1 MSGDNFLNDP
11 FMEPGVSEAC
21 DNYELNK
28 KNRKST
34 ESNSPNSSMKYADS
48 LPFSDDITNHG
59 VNAFYDIPSNTNMFR
74 PINRSIL
81 NKEILPPINTAQR
94 YYNYFNDPWYILC
107 NYVLKPYQLQK
118 KDPQGTDCR
127 FRRAFV
133 KSLLGIRNEKMINF
147 LMMDDKYLKLIDKIA
162 KKISPYNQALSVIL
176 SIYSIYDLVQQ
187 KHKNG
192 EKITSKDLFENDT
205 LRQSS
210 IKCFAACMG
219 LLNKIISTMANNDS
233 LRMLKPNKKVC
244 GLVEM
249 ASLIFITSKILES
262 RFLEPYIQHYYQN
275 MASSSRR
282 PTQATERLLTEMSTP
297 QDRVSSLYQPV
308 QQAIEIL
315 PIEMPTPQD
324 RVSLLYQPTQQATER
339 ILTEML
345 TPQDRVLSLHQATQ
359 QAAERL
365 SIEMPM
371 SQDKMLSLR
380 QSIQQATE
388 RLLTEMSTPQDR
400 VSLLYQPVQQAIEI
414 LPIEMPT
421 PQDRVLPT
429 LPAIQQVTERL
440 LTLRPCSTSNHT
452 SSTSSSEQS
461 STMEDVST
469 DTSSAFFPKELQ
481 KQKTGGK
488 SQGIGG

>member
-1 MSGDNFLNDP
+1 MIFNTAYRLARSVHRLYMSEKPKLFST
-11 FMEPGVSEAC
+11 E
-21 DNYELNK
+21 ELHDKGSSSGSVVHK
-28 KNRKST
+28 KIKKST

-249 ASLIFITSKILES
+249 ASLIFTTSKILES
-262 RFLEPYIQHYYQN
+262 RFLEPHIQHYYQN

-282 PTQATERLLTEMSTP
+282 PTQA
-297 QDRVSSLYQPV
+297 
-308 QQAIEIL
+308 IEIL
-315 PIEMPTPQD
+315 PIEMPMPQD
-324 RVSLLYQPTQQATER
+324 RVS
-339 ILTEML
+339 
-345 TPQDRVLSLHQATQ
+345 SLH
-359 QAAERL
+359 
-365 SIEMPM
+365 
-371 SQDKMLSLR
+371 
-380 QSIQQATE
+380 
-388 RLLTEMSTPQDR
+388 
-400 VSLLYQPVQQAIEI
+400 QPVQQVIEI

-421 PQDRVLPT
+421 PQDRVLSLRQET
-429 LPAIQQVTERL
+429 QQITERL
-440 LTLRPCSTSNHT
+440 LTLSSCSTSNQT
-452 SSTSSSEQS
+452 PSTSSSEQS
-461 STMEDVST
+461 STIGDVSI
-469 DTSSAFFPKELQ
+469 DTSSLSSPQKQFPD
-481 KQKTGGK
+481 QKTGGK
-488 SQGIGG
+488 SQVI

>member
-1 MSGDNFLNDP
+1 MIFTTAYRLAHSVRRLY
-11 FMEPGVSEAC
+11 VSEKPKP
-21 DNYELNK
+21 L
-28 KNRKST
+28 ST
-34 ESNSPNSSMKYADS
+34 EELHDKGLSSGSVVYKNTLKKM
-48 LPFSDDITNHG
+48 
-59 VNAFYDIPSNTNMFR
+59 IPY
-74 PINRSIL
+74 
-81 NKEILPPINTAQR
+81 INTAQR
-94 YYNYFNDPWYILC
+94 YYNYYFNDLWYILY
-107 NYVLKPYQLQK
+107 NYMFKPYQLLK
-118 KDPQGTDCR
+118 LDPQGTDCR
-127 FRRAFV
+127 VRRFFATP
-133 KSLLGIRNEKMINF
+133 LLRIQNKKITDF
-147 LMMDDKYLKLIDKIA
+147 FMMDTPVSSFCDRTA
-162 KKISPYNQALSVIL
+162 KKISPCNQAWSVML

-262 RFLEPYIQHYYQN
+262 RFLEPHIQHYYQN

-282 PTQATERLLTEMSTP
+282 PTQA
-297 QDRVSSLYQPV
+297 
-308 QQAIEIL
+308 IEIL

-324 RVSLLYQPTQQATER
+324 RVSSLYQPTQQATER
-339 ILTEML
+339 LLTEML

-380 QSIQQATE
+380 QSIQQAAE
-388 RLLTEMSTPQDR
+388 RLST
-400 VSLLYQPVQQAIEI
+400 
-414 LPIEMPT
+414 EMPT
-421 PQDRVLPT
+421 PQDRVLS
-429 LPAIQQVTERL
+429 LHPATQQATERL
-440 LTLRPCSTSNHT
+440 LILSSCSTSKQT
-452 SSTSSSEQS
+452 PSTSSSERS
-461 STMEDVST
+461 STINDTST
-469 DTSSAFFPKELQ
+469 DASSAFSPTKFPD
-481 KQKTGGK
+481 QKTGGK
-488 SQGIGG
+488 SQGIGRLK